1 MGGWL
6 RGIRTSSSR
15 SRSRIA
21 SGRICAS
28 WRAERVRAHCSA
40 GPRAGRALR
49 ARPGEMKEKRGA
61 LRALFGGGEGV
72 SGCGEGGAGEGVGLR
87 GRWDICR
94 RERKGKLRAFE
105 RSWAPQGN
113 HESRTQ
119 AARVVH
125 ESAADEEGTSAA
137 ECDEGSDELT
147 NSARDSAG
155 CQRADPCRV
164 EDQERAA
171 GPEDSTWIAK
181 TRGSFQ
187 EGEGTRRVRVA
198 ALQHPARSPPLD
210 GRGEEQTEA
219 VEGAAGAGDPPR
231 EVVELA
237 LASQEG
243 RRVRGA
249 VLRGRT
255 PERAADLADDPLHPE
270 QRPQA
275 RIVAGEGPA
284 RSLLVRT
291 LVPALEDAGHLPAA
305 AEVPGRGVEQHRL
318 LHPVHRHRR
327 GARPSLAGARAS
339 RYLILV
345 ARVARRGFNARD
357 GRALGGRSSSKDAA
371 RPGAPRGAQ
380 RPLPASRRL
389 SSSIARRRWAGPLP
403 PASMR
408 G

>member
-72 SGCGEGGAGEGVGLR
+72 SGCGEGGAGEVVGLR

-137 ECDEGSDELT
+137 SCDEGSDELT

-164 EDQERAA
+164 EEQERAA

-275 RIVAGEGPA
+275 RPASDASDTSPIPPCSPPTHPQRGVSGSGTRFISTVPSPSSEIQSLHFQAASAWPEAWMRSSSGQVA
-284 RSLLVRT
+284 RSI
-291 LVPALEDAGHLPAA
+291 A
-305 AEVPGRGVEQHRL
+305 
-318 LHPVHRHRR
+318 
-327 GARPSLAGARAS
+327 ARPS
-339 RYLILV
+339 
-345 ARVARRGFNARD
+345 
-357 GRALGGRSSSKDAA
+357 
-371 RPGAPRGAQ
+371 
-380 RPLPASRRL
+380 
-389 SSSIARRRWAGPLP
+389 
-403 PASMR
+403 
-408 G
+408 